1 MDSELP
7 QAELLGLEEQ
17 MARLSELE
25 ELSEDM
31 KLQAEARD
39 EVEKLLRVQG

>member
-1 MDSELP
+1 
-7 QAELLGLEEQ
+7 